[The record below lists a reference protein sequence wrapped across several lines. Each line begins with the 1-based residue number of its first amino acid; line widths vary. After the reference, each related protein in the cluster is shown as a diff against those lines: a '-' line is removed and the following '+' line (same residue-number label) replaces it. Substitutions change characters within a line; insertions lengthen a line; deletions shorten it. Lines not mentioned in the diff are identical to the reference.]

1 MRHGKI
7 FIAVLV
13 SMTLLGPGCSLLDS
27 GTTVARR
34 PMAVPTATPVMPTAP
49 YATEKLP
56 SGWERRTVSYG
67 AGRDVTWLVAPL
79 AQGDWAWAM
88 ENNPKEP
95 KSVQAWRQGLKAN
108 LVINGAYFDVDF
120 TPAGYYQTDKT
131 SSTHAWPDKKGQIDP
146 KSYSGMVRIKDGKLQ
161 LTHLVSQPQPRPA
174 DHESILLSYPTLM
187 SDGQALIKDDS
198 QKYARR
204 TVLAQDS
211 AGTAYVIVTEQ
222 GAVSLYEASRWL
234 AAQPERFRIAINLDG
249 GPSTGLS
256 YGKDDENAE
265 VDSVPVPNVITATV
279 KK

>member
-1 MRHGKI
+1 MP
-7 FIAVLV
+7 AV
-13 SMTLLGPGCSLLDS
+13 
-27 GTTVARR
+27 
-34 PMAVPTATPVMPTAP
+34 P

-67 AGRDVTWLVAPL
+67 EGRDVIWLVAPL
-79 AQGDWAWAM
+79 AQGAWTWAI
-88 ENNPKEP
+88 ENSPKEP
-95 KSVQAWRQGLKAN
+95 KSVQAWRQALNAN

-131 SSTHAWPDKKGQIDP
+131 SSTHAWPDKKGQTDP

-161 LTHLVSQPQPRPA
+161 LTHLVSQPQPKPA
-174 DHESILLSYPTLM
+174 DHESTLLSYPTLM
-187 SDGQALIKDDS
+187 SDGQALVKEDS

-211 AGTAYVIVTEQ
+211 TGTAYVMVTEK

-265 VDSVPVPNVITATV
+265 VDSVPVPNVLTATALV
-279 KK
+279 R